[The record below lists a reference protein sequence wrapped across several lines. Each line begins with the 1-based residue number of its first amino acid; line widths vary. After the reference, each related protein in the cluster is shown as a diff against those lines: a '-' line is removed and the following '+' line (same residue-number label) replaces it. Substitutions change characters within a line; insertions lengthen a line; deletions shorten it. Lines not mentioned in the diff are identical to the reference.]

1 MTVESFEITEE
12 YLKRYADLNIEKKT
26 IEKELNLIKK
36 QLHEYLDETFGK
48 KQKGEVRHGKYKVQ
62 RVIRSKVQYDEEKTV
77 EKLEELNLA
86 DFLVKRPDTEKLEA
100 AIKVD
105 LVKEKDFEG
114 CKTNKLTQAISVKE
128 INP

>member
-48 KQKGEVRHGKYKVQ
+48 KQKGEVRYGKYKVQ

>member
-48 KQKGEVRHGKYKVQ
+48 KHKGEVRHGKYKVQ

>member
-1 MTVESFEITEE
+1 MKPLE
-12 YLKRYADLNIEKKT
+12 
-26 IEKELNLIKK
+26 
-36 QLHEYLDETFGK
+36 K

>member
-100 AIKVD
+100 AIKVN